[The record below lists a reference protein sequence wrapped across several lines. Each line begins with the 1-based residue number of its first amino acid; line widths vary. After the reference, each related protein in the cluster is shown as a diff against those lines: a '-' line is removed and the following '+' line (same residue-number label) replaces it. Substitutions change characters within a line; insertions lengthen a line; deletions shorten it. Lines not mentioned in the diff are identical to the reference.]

1 MFNWVSNI
9 SERVR
14 KKNGVRPN
22 ITNITVYLD
31 REDAKKLGQLAKEQG
46 LPGKSTLTR
55 QLIKHYLKRHS
66 SWTQPKRFNHKS
78 RKRIEVRRDME
89 YSLSNFKN
97 LSLTQTLFKRRFN
110 DKKNHEKKDSNT
122 IYVTDL
128 LYCPL
133 KPRGIMT
140 NTRLVHEKHFYAL
153 LNNALQPLPKSAS
166 IGLSIL

>member
-1 MFNWVSNI
+1 VSNI

-66 SWTQPKRFNHKS
+66 S
-78 RKRIEVRRDME
+78 
-89 YSLSNFKN
+89 
-97 LSLTQTLFKRRFN
+97 
-110 DKKNHEKKDSNT
+110 
-122 IYVTDL
+122 
-128 LYCPL
+128 
-133 KPRGIMT
+133 
-140 NTRLVHEKHFYAL
+140 
-153 LNNALQPLPKSAS
+153 
-166 IGLSIL
+166 